1 MVFLARR
8 ERVYADP
15 RGQINLRGH
24 FLATVS
30 ISLQKYVTMK
40 TLGKQLPMR
49 HVPRMSQIL
58 KLQDNNIL
66 DETSFSNELTRF
78 F

>member
-1 MVFLARR
+1 MATLRYISTGDSQGHQSCEMVFLARC

-15 RGQINLRGH
+15 RGQLNLRGD
-24 FLATVS
+24 FLATAS

-49 HVPRMSQIL
+49 HVHERATKS
-58 KLQDNNIL
+58 
-66 DETSFSNELTRF
+66 
-78 F
+78 